1 MFEFAEQSNFVA
13 NIKVIGVGGGGG
25 NVLNT
30 MIETE
35 LEGVEFICANT
46 DVQALQTSLASTKLQ
61 IGTAL
66 TKGLGAGANPA
77 IGRDAALED
86 EDKISELLDDTDMV
100 FITAGLG
107 GGTGTGAAPVI
118 AKIAKEKGI
127 LTVAVVTKPFLF
139 EGKKRLFQ
147 ADHGLQ
153 ELRNVVDT
161 LITIPN
167 QRLLSV
173 VDKGTTLKEAFK
185 KVDQVL
191 VHAVQGISDLIVVPG
206 LINLDFADVRTIMT
220 GMGLA
225 IMGTGVG
232 RGENRAVDAAHAA
245 ISSPLLEESSIEGA
259 QGVLINITGGL
270 DLTLHEI
277 NEAAS
282 IVHKAAHEDA
292 NIIFGSVINESMSGE
307 IRVTVIATGF
317 GREVSQSHVQQIH
330 KVETQPVFRPLKSV
344 GSREELEVP
353 TFQRRIQQHQVRK
366 TVNAETKPLMIF
378 DDDLDVPAFIRKDNK
393 DGKDIS
399 EMERV
404 PTFLRRKA
412 D

>member
-30 MIETE
+30 MIEAQ

-46 DVQALQTSLASTKLQ
+46 DVQALQTSLAPIKLQ
-61 IGTAL
+61 IGTAV
-66 TKGLGAGANPA
+66 TKGLGAGANPC

-86 EDKISELLDDTDMV
+86 EDKISELLEDTDMV

-139 EGKKRLFQ
+139 EGKKRLLQ
-147 ADHGLQ
+147 AEQGLQ
-153 ELRNVVDT
+153 ELRAVVDT

-220 GMGLA
+220 AMGLA

-232 RGENRAVDAAHAA
+232 RGENRAVDAAHVA

-317 GREVSQSHVQQIH
+317 GREVCHTHELH
-330 KVETQPVFRPLKSV
+330 KVETPPTFRKLKSV
-344 GSREELEVP
+344 GSREELEIP
-353 TFQRRIQQHQVRK
+353 TFQRRLGQIRK
-366 TVNAETKPLMIF
+366 TVNSETTPVLVF
-378 DDDLDVPAFIRKDNK
+378 GDEDLDVPTFIRKDSK
-393 DGKDIS
+393 DGKDMS